1 MAAQDTFPSA
11 VERFLRYLSS
21 ERGAS
26 PLTLKSYRE
35 DLLQLEEFLTA
46 AACRRPGDASS
57 TFSTASVCSVPSAA
71 RFALPATTT
80 TCPRPTMQTAAA
92 RSGNAALPKQPPVD
106 CPVPWRLSAH

>member
-57 TFSTASVCSVPSAA
+57 TLLR
-71 RFALPATTT
+71 RFAAVMY
-80 TCPRPTMQTAAA
+80 CFIKR
-92 RSGNAALPKQPPVD
+92 
-106 CPVPWRLSAH
+106 

>member
-46 AACRRPGDASS
+46 AA
-57 TFSTASVCSVPSAA
+57 
-71 RFALPATTT
+71 
-80 TCPRPTMQTAAA
+80 
-92 RSGNAALPKQPPVD
+92 
-106 CPVPWRLSAH
+106 